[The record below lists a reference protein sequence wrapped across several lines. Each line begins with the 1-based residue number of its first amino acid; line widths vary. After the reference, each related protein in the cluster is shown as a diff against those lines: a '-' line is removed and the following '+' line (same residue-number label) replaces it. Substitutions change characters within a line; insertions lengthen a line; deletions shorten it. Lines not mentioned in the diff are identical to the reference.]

1 MRWTR
6 ATGSLALLFCL
17 VITGCAGGQ
26 ALNNIGNL
34 VKLSND
40 GFVHKVR
47 WQGETLSIIA
57 KWYTGKAGNW
67 KKLANTNAKFDPVRL
82 QKGYKIL
89 IPRPLLK
96 TTADMPE
103 DFVRRYARRPAVSTA
118 EEESV
123 SLFGPRE

>member
-6 ATGSLALLFCL
+6 TTWGLALFVFLA
-17 VITGCAGGQ
+17 VNGCAGGP
-26 ALNNIGNL
+26 ALNNISNL
-34 VKLSND
+34 VKLRND
-40 GFVHKVR
+40 GFVHRVR

-57 KWYTGKAGNW
+57 KWYTGKAANW

-96 TTADMPE
+96 TTANMPE
-103 DFVRRYARRPAVSTA
+103 GFVRRYAGRPAVTA
-118 EEESV
+118 PEEESV